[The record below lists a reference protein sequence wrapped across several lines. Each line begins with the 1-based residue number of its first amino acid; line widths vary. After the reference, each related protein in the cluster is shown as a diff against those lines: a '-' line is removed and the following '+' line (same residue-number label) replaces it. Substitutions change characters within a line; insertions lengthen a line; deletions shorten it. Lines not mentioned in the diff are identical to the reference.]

1 MSSSYPPQSMSAPL
15 AQIWRG
21 VIICL
26 PLCAFLS
33 LTFSVDLSEGKPP
46 IKRSEEMEFD
56 ARVVQGQ
63 RTEGAVYLFQ
73 RTQRPLPPLLKFQ
86 RDYLQAIVTPVFG
99 YQTRLGQTSMER
111 GVNAQKRAKK
121 SEPQQEKREEIAQP
135 QDDKKNKTRL
145 KSKRRRGKSKSRSKR
160 RSRRIKSKKGK

>member
-1 MSSSYPPQSMSAPL
+1 MSSSYPQTMSAPL
-15 AQIWRG
+15 AQIWR
-21 VIICL
+21 VFIIYL

-33 LTFSVDLSEGKPP
+33 LTFTVDLSEGKPP

-111 GVNAQKRAKK
+111 GANAQKRAQKN
-121 SEPQQEKREEIAQP
+121 EPQKKREERAQP
-135 QDDKKNKTRL
+135 QGDKKNKTSL
-145 KSKRRRGKSKSRSKR
+145 KSKRRRGKSKNRPKR